1 MNKADLIA
9 LGVSEEVAGQV
20 IILHGK
26 DIESHKTQIA
36 AAQAASEALKGQLA
50 EADKVISGFKELD
63 VDGIRAAADTWKVKA
78 EQAEAESAAKVTALK
93 FDHALDGAL
102 IGAKARNATA
112 VKALLSRESLSLQ
125 EDGSLSGLAEQLE
138 KIKTEND
145 YLFESA
151 TPLPKIVTGGG
162 AVTVTSDPVIAAAR
176 KAAGLVPSTPSTSS
190 GA

>member
-20 IILHGK
+20 IVLHGK

-36 AAQAASEALKGQLA
+36 SAQAASEALRGQLA

-63 VDGIRAAADTWKVKA
+63 VDGIRAAADTWKAKA
-78 EQAEAESAAKVTALK
+78 EQAEGEAAAKLSALK

-102 IGAKARNATA
+102 SGAKARNATS
-112 VKALLSRESLSLQ
+112 VKALLSKELLKLQ
-125 EDGSLSGLAEQLE
+125 EDGTLSGLAEQLE
-138 KIKTEND
+138 KIKAEND

-162 AVTVTSDPVIAAAR
+162 AVSVVNDPIIAAAR
-176 KAAGLVPSTPSTSS
+176 KAAGLKD
-190 GA
+190 A